1 MSENSGKLKQLT
13 VIKIISRHFQAN
25 VFLTMQL
32 LGLLGRDS
40 GHYYWY
46 SLPWLGD
53 GLIIACDDYDFT
65 EMAPTKRAYDILKNK
80 RTIDLMSSKLENGN
94 IGFIQTKAKY
104 SYSCFRLFHGKPI
117 VDNGEQERCHAGMG
131 LY

>member
-1 MSENSGKLKQLT
+1 M
-13 VIKIISRHFQAN
+13 
-25 VFLTMQL
+25 
-32 LGLLGRDS
+32 
-40 GHYYWY
+40 
-46 SLPWLGD
+46 
-53 GLIIACDDYDFT
+53 IIACDDYYFT

-94 IGFIQTKAKY
+94 IGVIQIKAKY
-104 SYSCFRLFHGKPI
+104 LYSCVRLFHGKPI